1 MKLFTR
7 EYYLAR
13 RMANLRGYFK
23 ASPSAKRYSE
33 QFFQHLYRQ
42 TLEAEL
48 LKSQRMTEPN
58 EPPVDEAQVRQ
69 QFDEKLEHT
78 ILFMESFFPEELV
91 KQAAD
96 VRVLALGACS
106 PAVKKAVNHVLNQY
120 AKIYSL
126 TEQAYEKQMELNE
139 SSVGERVMLFH
150 KLDETTIFSALW
162 EGEDLV
168 LQASGWDQ
176 EKCPDAVLSFRF
188 LRAELLELDVE
199 NVEKMA
205 RLDCLQTEL
214 YRVGGGFDFHL
225 LLTDP
230 SFPSVY
236 YYCTIHA
243 KTLRVSD
250 VNGRELTGYRDYLRL
265 EEQLEAKYLTD
276 ESSRPASSASVG
288 CGSD

>member
-1 MKLFTR
+1 
-7 EYYLAR
+7 
-13 RMANLRGYFK
+13 MADLRDYFK
-23 ASPSAKRYSE
+23 VSPSAKRYSE

-48 LKSQRMTEPN
+48 LKSQRMAEPN
-58 EPPVDEAQVRQ
+58 EPSVDETQARQ
-69 QFDEKLEHT
+69 QFDEKLEVTTH
-78 ILFMESFFPEELV
+78 FFKSVFPEDLL

-96 VRVLALGACS
+96 VRVLALGYCS
-106 PAVKKAVNHVLNQY
+106 PPVKKAINKFLNQY

-126 TEQAYEKQMELNE
+126 TEQAHEKQMELNE
-139 SSVGERVMLFH
+139 LSVGERVMLFH
-150 KLDETTIFSALW
+150 ELDETTVFSAQW

-168 LQASGWDQ
+168 LQASDWDQ
-176 EKCPDAVLSFRF
+176 AECPDAVLSFRF

-205 RLDCLQTEL
+205 RFDCLKTEL
-214 YRVGGGFDFHL
+214 YRARGGFDFHL

-230 SFPSVY
+230 SFPAVY

-250 VNGRELTGYRDYLRL
+250 VNGRELKGYDDYLRL

-288 CGSD
+288 CGRD